1 MKYNE
6 LTPDE
11 ERVIIRKG
19 TERAFTGKYNSIVT
33 TERAVFAAGCFWGVE
48 YYFQKAKGVIATAVG
63 YTGGDKINP
72 IYKEVCSGKTGHAE
86 VVEVVFDPSE
96 TTYETLAKQ
105 FFEIHN
111 PALTGKEGSGKRSQY
126 RSAIF
131 YIDNDQKSIAEKL
144 LDILKN
150 KNFEVATEIT
160 LAGVFYK
167 AEDYHQSYYNKKGKD
182 DYGYRYKQKFT

>member
-1 MKYNE
+1 MNNSSVK
-6 LTPDE
+6 
-11 ERVIIRKG
+11 
-19 TERAFTGKYNSIVT
+19 TERAI
-33 TERAVFAAGCFWGVE
+33 FAAGCFWGVE
-48 YYFQKAKGVIATAVG
+48 YYFQKARGVLTTRVG

-72 IYKEVCSGKTGHAE
+72 KYQEVCGGKTGHAE
-86 VVEVVFDPSE
+86 AVEVVFDPSE
-96 TTYETLAKQ
+96 TTYETLAKY

-111 PALTGKEGSGKRSQY
+111 PALIGNDGNNKRSQY

-131 YIDNDQKSIAEKL
+131 YIGNNQKSIAENL
-144 LDILKN
+144 VGILKS

-160 LAGVFYK
+160 LAQVFYE